1 MNIYTK
7 AEAISIMNKWS
18 NLKIPFLFIIDY
30 EIENVHIIALDKVDP
45 NSCLFDFNGIN
56 NIPDNYKYQVL
67 NKEVSWNIY
76 PDSLLKYESKF
87 NSVINSLKRGDSFLT
102 NLTAKT
108 EIETNLSLDEIFIFS
123 KAKYKLLI
131 KDKFCSLSPESF
143 IKIIDN
149 KIYSYPMKGTIDA
162 DIKDAASVILNDNKE
177 RAEHAT
183 IVDLIRNDLSIISK
197 DVKVDE
203 YRYIDKIK
211 TNKGDILQV
220 SSCIS
225 GYVVNPENLNLG
237 NILFSLIPAGS
248 ICGAPKTKTL
258 EIIKNSEKEKRG
270 YYTGVAGIFDGR
282 NVDSAVLIRSIEKD
296 KDNKLWFRS
305 GGGITAKSSLEN
317 EYKELIQKV
326 YLPILS

>member
-1 MNIYTK
+1 M
-7 AEAISIMNKWS
+7 
-18 NLKIPFLFIIDY
+18 
-30 EIENVHIIALDKVDP
+30 
-45 NSCLFDFNGIN
+45 
-56 NIPDNYKYQVL
+56 
-67 NKEVSWNIY
+67 
-76 PDSLLKYESKF
+76 
-87 NSVINSLKRGDSFLT
+87 
-102 NLTAKT
+102 
-108 EIETNLSLDEIFIFS
+108 
-123 KAKYKLLI
+123 
-131 KDKFCSLSPESF
+131 
-143 IKIIDN
+143 
-149 KIYSYPMKGTIDA
+149 
-162 DIKDAASVILNDNKE
+162 
-177 RAEHAT
+177 
-183 IVDLIRNDLSIISK
+183 
-197 DVKVDE
+197 
-203 YRYIDKIK
+203 
-211 TNKGDILQV
+211 

-296 KDNKLWFRS
+296 KYNKLWFRS